1 MLNTTTLN
9 LQTKKF
15 ALVILNQLL
24 ASKSKNTS
32 VDKIIERT
40 IKIMENTRTKTRK
53 LTLDEYIDL
62 LYILKKNLWS
72 IEAKIDA
79 KKESMQKIDS
89 SSAFYST
96 NKSMHDLLVNDAT
109 KISSAISTIE
119 ENSLSLWADKES
131 GQ

>member
-1 MLNTTTLN
+1 
-9 LQTKKF
+9 
-15 ALVILNQLL
+15 
-24 ASKSKNTS
+24 
-32 VDKIIERT
+32 
-40 IKIMENTRTKTRK
+40 MENTRTKTRK

-119 ENSLSLWADKES
+119 ENSLSLWSDKES

>member
-1 MLNTTTLN
+1 
-9 LQTKKF
+9 
-15 ALVILNQLL
+15 
-24 ASKSKNTS
+24 
-32 VDKIIERT
+32 
-40 IKIMENTRTKTRK
+40 MENTRTITRK
-53 LTLDEYIDL
+53 LTLDEYVNL
-62 LYILKKNLWS
+62 LYVLKKSLWA
-72 IEAKIDA
+72 IEARIDE